1 MESTQEWAK
10 RIRQQSEQE
19 SEQDK
24 AEQETWLDGLPEL
37 PEPPTKAG
45 EVQAILIPKVS

>member
-1 MESTQEWAK
+1 MEPTQQWAE

-24 AEQETWLDGLPEL
+24 AQQETWLNELPEL

-45 EVQAILIPKVS
+45 EVQAIFIPKVS